1 MQNQNINAN
10 QDTKQKTEA
19 LVQAFEKSFTD
30 TLSIKDNKLYTKIT
44 KIEEGACCQ
53 KGIIGVK
60 IQFIVYSLINF
71 AFIVAALA
79 TSIKKNT
86 DYIALSLAECPNS
99 SNPFSDYL
107 RNYSPLIDNLLGGD
121 IDSFRT
127 F

>member
-30 TLSIKDNKLYTKIT
+30 TLFIKDNKLYTKIT

-86 DYIALSLAECPNS
+86 DYIALSLAWPNVQTH
-99 SNPFSDYL
+99 
-107 RNYSPLIDNLLGGD
+107 LILSL
-121 IDSFRT
+121 II
-127 F
+127 